1 MKLDIRI
8 NKTKNPKIKPIDE
21 NNLGFGNYFSDHM
34 FIMEYEDGIGWK
46 DARIEPYHPLTLDP
60 ASMVF
65 HYGQEIFEGMK
76 AYATKEND
84 VNLFRP
90 YDNAKRLNQ
99 SAERMCMP
107 NIDENFFVESLCKL
121 VDLERDW
128 IPKSEGTSLVLR
140 PTMIA
145 VDPFLGVRASK
156 NYIYFIICSPSGA
169 YFKEGISPTNI
180 YVEEKYVRSVAGG
193 VGYAKTGGNYAA
205 SLKAANEAA
214 SKGYSQVLWLDALEH
229 KYVEEVGAMNMM
241 FVIDNVIITSPIDG
255 TILPGITRDSIIKLA
270 VDKGYKVEERKLS
283 IDEIVAASNNGKLN
297 EAFGTGTAAVV
308 SPVGKLNYKGNDII
322 INNGETGPISS
333 DLYDTL
339 IGIQRGY
346 IDDKYGWITVVRSEA

>member
-1 MKLDIRI
+1 MDIKI
-8 NKTKNPKIKPIDE
+8 YKTKSPKTKPSDE
-21 NNLGFGNYFSDHM
+21 SNLGFGNYFSDHM
-34 FIMEYEDGIGWK
+34 FIMEYKEGIGWENP
-46 DARIEPYHPLTLDP
+46 RIEPYNPITLDP
-60 ASMVF
+60 ASAVF

-76 AYATKEND
+76 AYNSKEND

-107 NIDENFFVESLCKL
+107 CIDENFFVESLCKL

-145 VDPFLGVRASK
+145 TDPYLGVRASN
-156 NYIYFIICSPSGA
+156 NYIYFIICSPSGV
-169 YFKEGISPTNI
+169 YFKEGMSPVSI

-205 SLKAANEAA
+205 SLKAADEATK
-214 SKGYSQVLWLDALEH
+214 KGYSQVLWLDGLEH

-241 FVIDNVIITSPIDG
+241 FVIDNVIISSPIDG

-270 VDKGYKVEERKLS
+270 MDKGYKVEERKLS
-283 IDEIVAASNNGKLN
+283 IDEIVAASKDGKLN

-322 INNGETGPISS
+322 INNGEIGPISS

-346 IDDKYGWITVVRSEA
+346 INDKYGWVTIVEKQL